1 MNEYYVYCLVNPVTD
16 KVFYVGKGKSNRLY
30 EHEMKVKNNK
40 IPNNNKHLFHTIKN
54 ILASGN
60 SIIYRIVEDK
70 LTEEAAFQLEK
81 SMIESTGI
89 DNLCNLHTGG
99 SGGKMTGEAEL
110 RRRKSLVGH
119 TLSDES
125 KQKISIANKGRL
137 SKYKGLSRTDDV
149 KKKISESLYGKT
161 HSDETKKKMS
171 LSKKGKSKSEEH
183 KKKLRENL
191 NNIRPK
197 KGQVKWSDDAKK
209 KHSERIKRW
218 HAERR
223 EKNSVQSH

>member
-30 EHEMKVKNNK
+30 EHEMKVKSNK
-40 IPNNNKHLFHTIKN
+40 MPNNNKHLFYTIKN
-54 ILASGN
+54 ILSSGN
-60 SIIYRIVEDK
+60 SITYRIVEDK
-70 LTEEAAFQLEK
+70 LTEEVAFQLEK
-81 SMIESTGI
+81 SLIERIGV

-110 RRRKSLVGH
+110 HRRRRLMGH
-119 TLSDES
+119 AVSDET
-125 KQKISIANKGRL
+125 KQKISMANKGRP
-137 SKYKGLSRTDDV
+137 SKYKGISRTDEV
-149 KKKISESLYGKT
+149 KTKISESLSGKV
-161 HSDETKKKMS
+161 HSGATKKKMS
-171 LSKKGKSKSEEH
+171 LSSKGKSKSEEH

-197 KGQVKWSDDAKK
+197 KGQIKWDDDAKK

-223 EKNSVQSH
+223 EKNSVQPH